1 MPFLVKVRPIRLPH
15 AAPVCSALRCS
26 DEAGNDIKHVSR
38 SAPGLRLHPLTPV
51 SETSPVIRVA
61 TRVSP
66 DRPRIRTKFSSCRSC
81 FLVWVKEANPNTKE
95 RTKMNKEQSK
105 QLISKQQANTVL
117 QGDCVNL
124 MRQFRS
130 GSVDF
135 VLTDPPYL
143 AHYRSR
149 DGRTVANDNDAAWL
163 KPAFAE
169 MFRVLCRD
177 SFCVSFY
184 GWHQAD
190 KFIAAWREAGF
201 RLAGHLTFPK
211 QYASTER
218 FLQYRHENA
227 YLLAKG
233 NPQPPTQRIPDV
245 LEWKYSGNKL
255 HPTQKPLCVLT
266 PLIQCFSQPGDFVL
280 DPFCGSGSTLL
291 AAKLQGRSFIGIE
304 LDPAYYNI
312 ALDRLRPKAA

>member
-1 MPFLVKVRPIRLPH
+1 MIQ
-15 AAPVCSALRCS
+15 
-26 DEAGNDIKHVSR
+26 
-38 SAPGLRLHPLTPV
+38 
-51 SETSPVIRVA
+51 
-61 TRVSP
+61 
-66 DRPRIRTKFSSCRSC
+66 
-81 FLVWVKEANPNTKE
+81 
-95 RTKMNKEQSK
+95 EQSK
-105 QLISKQQANTVL
+105 QILSGPQVNTVV
-117 QGDCVNL
+117 QGNCIQVL
-124 MRQFRS
+124 RQFRS
-130 GSVDF
+130 CSVDF

-143 AHYRSR
+143 AHYCSR
-149 DGRTVANDNDAAWL
+149 DGRTVANDDDAAWL

-169 MFRVLCRD
+169 IFRVLCRD

-201 RLAGHLTFPK
+201 RLAGHLTFTKRYP
-211 QYASTER
+211 STQR
-218 FLQYRHENA
+218 FLQYHHENA

-233 NPQPPTQRIPDV
+233 NPPQPVQRIPDV

-291 AAKLQGRSFIGIE
+291 AAQLQGRRFIGIE
-304 LDPAYYNI
+304 LDARYCEVASTRVAP
-312 ALDRLRPKAA
+312 RAA

>member
-1 MPFLVKVRPIRLPH
+1 
-15 AAPVCSALRCS
+15 
-26 DEAGNDIKHVSR
+26 
-38 SAPGLRLHPLTPV
+38 
-51 SETSPVIRVA
+51 
-61 TRVSP
+61 
-66 DRPRIRTKFSSCRSC
+66 
-81 FLVWVKEANPNTKE
+81 
-95 RTKMNKEQSK
+95 MNKEQSK
-105 QLISKQQANTVL
+105 QLISEQQANTVL
-117 QGDCVNL
+117 QGDCVNV

-169 MFRVLCRD
+169 IIRVLCRD

-201 RLAGHLTFPK
+201 LLAGHLTFTKRYP
-211 QYASTER
+211 STER
-218 FLQYRHENA
+218 FLRYHHENA

-233 NPQPPTQRIPDV
+233 NPPRPSQRIPDV
-245 LEWKYSGNKL
+245 LEWQYSGNKL

-266 PLIQCFSQPGDFVL
+266 PLIQCFSRPGAVVL

-291 AAKLQGRSFIGIE
+291 AAKLQGRKYIGIE
-304 LDPAYYNI
+304 LDVRYCNAVR
-312 ALDRLRPKAA
+312 DRLGVRAS

>member
-1 MPFLVKVRPIRLPH
+1 
-15 AAPVCSALRCS
+15 
-26 DEAGNDIKHVSR
+26 
-38 SAPGLRLHPLTPV
+38 
-51 SETSPVIRVA
+51 
-61 TRVSP
+61 
-66 DRPRIRTKFSSCRSC
+66 
-81 FLVWVKEANPNTKE
+81 
-95 RTKMNKEQSK
+95 MNKEQSK
-105 QLISKQQANTVL
+105 QLISGPQANTVL
-117 QGDCVNL
+117 QGDCVEVL
-124 MRQFRS
+124 RKLPRC
-130 GSVDF
+130 SVDF

-143 AHYRSR
+143 AHYCSR
-149 DGRTVANDNDAAWL
+149 DGRTVANDGNAAWL

-169 MFRVLCRD
+169 IFRVLCRD
-177 SFCVSFY
+177 SFCISFY

-190 KFIAAWREAGF
+190 KFITAWREAGF
-201 RLAGHLTFPK
+201 RLAGHLTFTK

-245 LEWKYSGNKL
+245 LEWKYSGNRL

-266 PLIQCFSQPGDFVL
+266 PLIQSFSRLGDLVL

-291 AAKLQGRSFIGIE
+291 AAKLQGRRFIGIE

-312 ALDRLRPKAA
+312 ALDRLWPKVA

>member
-1 MPFLVKVRPIRLPH
+1 
-15 AAPVCSALRCS
+15 
-26 DEAGNDIKHVSR
+26 
-38 SAPGLRLHPLTPV
+38 
-51 SETSPVIRVA
+51 
-61 TRVSP
+61 
-66 DRPRIRTKFSSCRSC
+66 
-81 FLVWVKEANPNTKE
+81 
-95 RTKMNKEQSK
+95 MNKEQSK
-105 QLISKQQANTVL
+105 QLISEQQANTVL
-117 QGDCVNL
+117 QGDCVNV

-130 GSVDF
+130 GSVNF
-135 VLTDPPYL
+135 FLTDRPYL

-169 MFRVLCRD
+169 IFRVLCRD

-201 RLAGHLTFPK
+201 RLAGHLTFTKRYP
-211 QYASTER
+211 STER
-218 FLQYRHENA
+218 FLRYHHENA

-233 NPQPPTQRIPDV
+233 NPPQPSQRIPDV
-245 LEWKYSGNKL
+245 LEWQYSGNKL

-266 PLIQCFSQPGDFVL
+266 PQIQCFSRPGAVVL

-291 AAKLQGRSFIGIE
+291 AAKVQNRRFIGIE
-304 LDPAYYNI
+304 LDERYCDA
-312 ALDRLRPKAA
+312 ARDRLRHEAA

>member
-1 MPFLVKVRPIRLPH
+1 M
-15 AAPVCSALRCS
+15 
-26 DEAGNDIKHVSR
+26 
-38 SAPGLRLHPLTPV
+38 
-51 SETSPVIRVA
+51 
-61 TRVSP
+61 
-66 DRPRIRTKFSSCRSC
+66 
-81 FLVWVKEANPNTKE
+81 KEANPNTKE
-95 RTKMNKEQSK
+95 RTEMNKEQSK

>member
-1 MPFLVKVRPIRLPH
+1 MIQ
-15 AAPVCSALRCS
+15 
-26 DEAGNDIKHVSR
+26 
-38 SAPGLRLHPLTPV
+38 
-51 SETSPVIRVA
+51 
-61 TRVSP
+61 
-66 DRPRIRTKFSSCRSC
+66 
-81 FLVWVKEANPNTKE
+81 
-95 RTKMNKEQSK
+95 EQRK
-105 QLISKQQANTVL
+105 QIISGPQANTIV
-117 QGDCVNL
+117 QGDCVEVL
-124 MRQFRS
+124 RGFRS
-130 GSVDF
+130 RSVDF

-143 AHYRSR
+143 AHYCSR
-149 DGRTVANDNDAAWL
+149 DGRGVANDGDATWL

-169 MFRVLCRD
+169 IFRVLRRD

-211 QYASTER
+211 QYASAER

-233 NPQPPTQRIPDV
+233 NPQPPTPRIPDV

-266 PLIQCFSQPGDFVL
+266 PLIHCFSRPGDVVL
-280 DPFCGSGSTLL
+280 DPFCGSGSALL
-291 AAKLQGRSFIGIE
+291 AAKLHGRRFIGVE
-304 LDPAYYNI
+304 LDHRYADS
-312 ALDRLRPKAA
+312 ARDRLQCRAA

>member
-1 MPFLVKVRPIRLPH
+1 MYFNSVQIKQIGSRP
-15 AAPVCSALRCS
+15 
-26 DEAGNDIKHVSR
+26 
-38 SAPGLRLHPLTPV
+38 
-51 SETSPVIRVA
+51 
-61 TRVSP
+61 
-66 DRPRIRTKFSSCRSC
+66 
-81 FLVWVKEANPNTKE
+81 
-95 RTKMNKEQSK
+95 
-105 QLISKQQANTVL
+105 QANTVL
-117 QGDCVNL
+117 RGDCIEV
-124 MRQFRS
+124 MQHVRS
-130 GSVDF
+130 FSVDF

-143 AHYRSR
+143 AHYCSR
-149 DGRTVANDNDAAWL
+149 DGRRVANDGDAAWL

-169 MFRVLCRD
+169 IFRVLRRD

-190 KFIAAWREAGF
+190 KFIAAWRETGF

-233 NPQPPTQRIPDV
+233 NPQPPAERIPDV

-255 HPTQKPLCVLT
+255 HPTQKPLCVLM
-266 PLIQCFSQPGDFVL
+266 PLIRVFSRPGDLVL

-291 AAKLQGRSFIGIE
+291 AAKLESRRFLGIE
-304 LDPAYYNI
+304 LDAKYCD
-312 ALDRLRPKAA
+312 AARERLRPAAA

>member
-1 MPFLVKVRPIRLPH
+1 MIP
-15 AAPVCSALRCS
+15 
-26 DEAGNDIKHVSR
+26 
-38 SAPGLRLHPLTPV
+38 
-51 SETSPVIRVA
+51 
-61 TRVSP
+61 
-66 DRPRIRTKFSSCRSC
+66 
-81 FLVWVKEANPNTKE
+81 
-95 RTKMNKEQSK
+95 EQSK
-105 QLISKQQANTVL
+105 QIFSGPQANTVVH
-117 QGDCVNL
+117 GDCVNV
-124 MRQFRS
+124 MRQLRS

-135 VLTDPPYL
+135 ILTDPPYL

-149 DGRTVANDNDAAWL
+149 DGRTVANDDDATWL

-169 MFRVLCRD
+169 IFRVLRRD

-201 RLAGHLTFPK
+201 RLAGHLTFTK
-211 QYASTER
+211 RYSSTER

-233 NPQPPTQRIPDV
+233 NPQQPSQRIPDV
-245 LEWKYSGNKL
+245 LEWKYSGNKM

-266 PLIQCFSQPGDFVL
+266 PLIQCFSRPGDLVL

-291 AAKLQGRSFIGIE
+291 AARLLDRRYIGIE
-304 LDPAYYNI
+304 LDPRYSNI
-312 ALDRLRPKAA
+312 AAERLHHKAA

>member
-1 MPFLVKVRPIRLPH
+1 
-15 AAPVCSALRCS
+15 
-26 DEAGNDIKHVSR
+26 
-38 SAPGLRLHPLTPV
+38 
-51 SETSPVIRVA
+51 
-61 TRVSP
+61 
-66 DRPRIRTKFSSCRSC
+66 
-81 FLVWVKEANPNTKE
+81 
-95 RTKMNKEQSK
+95 MNKEQSK
-105 QLISKQQANTVL
+105 QLISGPQANTVL
-117 QGDCVNL
+117 QGDCVNV

-149 DGRTVANDNDAAWL
+149 DGRTVANDDDAAWL

-169 MFRVLCRD
+169 IFRVLCRD
-177 SFCVSFY
+177 SFCISFY

-266 PLIQCFSQPGDFVL
+266 PLIQSFSRPGDIVL

-291 AAKLQGRSFIGIE
+291 AAKLQGRRFIGIE
-304 LDPAYYNI
+304 LDSRYSEI
-312 ALDRLRPKAA
+312 ARDRLRPRAA

>member
-1 MPFLVKVRPIRLPH
+1 
-15 AAPVCSALRCS
+15 
-26 DEAGNDIKHVSR
+26 
-38 SAPGLRLHPLTPV
+38 
-51 SETSPVIRVA
+51 
-61 TRVSP
+61 
-66 DRPRIRTKFSSCRSC
+66 
-81 FLVWVKEANPNTKE
+81 
-95 RTKMNKEQSK
+95 MNKEQSK
-105 QLISKQQANTVL
+105 QPISEQQANTVL
-117 QGDCVNL
+117 QGDCVNV

-143 AHYRSR
+143 ANYRSR

-169 MFRVLCRD
+169 IFRVLCRD
-177 SFCVSFY
+177 SFCISFY

-201 RLAGHLTFPK
+201 RLAGHLTFTKRYP
-211 QYASTER
+211 STER
-218 FLQYRHENA
+218 FLRYHHENA

-233 NPQPPTQRIPDV
+233 NPPQPSPRIPDV
-245 LEWKYSGNKL
+245 LEWQYSGNKL

-266 PLIQCFSQPGDFVL
+266 PLIQCFSRPGAVVL

-291 AAKLQGRSFIGIE
+291 AAKLQGRKYIGIE
-304 LDPAYYNI
+304 LDAEYRN
-312 ALDRLRPKAA
+312 AAHARVRPLAA

>member
-1 MPFLVKVRPIRLPH
+1 MIQ
-15 AAPVCSALRCS
+15 
-26 DEAGNDIKHVSR
+26 
-38 SAPGLRLHPLTPV
+38 
-51 SETSPVIRVA
+51 
-61 TRVSP
+61 
-66 DRPRIRTKFSSCRSC
+66 
-81 FLVWVKEANPNTKE
+81 
-95 RTKMNKEQSK
+95 EQSK
-105 QLISKQQANTVL
+105 QIHSGTPVNTVV
-117 QGDCVNL
+117 QGDCIEV
-124 MRQFRS
+124 MRGLRS
-130 GSVDF
+130 QSVDF

-143 AHYRSR
+143 AHYCSR
-149 DGRTVANDNDAAWL
+149 DGRRVANDGDAAWL

-169 MFRVLCRD
+169 IFRVLRRD

-190 KFIAAWREAGF
+190 KFIAAWRAAGF

-233 NPQPPTQRIPDV
+233 NPRPPAERIPDV

-266 PLIQCFSQPGDFVL
+266 PLIRAFSCPADIVL

-291 AAKLQGRSFIGIE
+291 AAKLE
-304 LDPAYYNI
+304 I
-312 ALDRLRPKAA
+312 AVFSASNSTLHIAMSSATGSGQQPPKAVAAHLSRLLWRAKGRKADGTEVL